1 MDVPWAGRYA
11 ARSVRRLFA
20 LVVSLLMLLPAGSV
34 SAQAYFCHM
43 KGKLTSACC
52 CQKARADAPDPSGE
66 SGPAASQG
74 DCCDDR
80 ALSASAER
88 RSVGATDVPI
98 IAPPVVLAVLPV
110 PLASEVVVSH
120 ADHAPP
126 RARAPPPP
134 RQAPLYILN
143 RAFLS

>member
-1 MDVPWAGRYA
+1 MLNQ
-11 ARSVRRLFA
+11 SVRRLFA

-34 SAQAYFCHM
+34 SAAAYFCHM
-43 KGKLTSACC
+43 KGKVTSACC
-52 CQKARADAPDPSGE
+52 CEKARAAVPADPGNGAPT
-66 SGPAASQG
+66 ASQG

-80 ALSASAER
+80 ALTAAAER
-88 RSVGATDVPI
+88 RSVGGGDVPT
-98 IAPPVVLAVLPV
+98 IAPPVILALLPV
-110 PLASEVVVSH
+110 ELAPELRASH
-120 ADHAPP
+120 VALSPP